1 MSNRTKFIEKYNIRE
16 DEDVLIKLPF
26 GFKKIRIVK
35 LAIKRI
41 MILFYDYD
49 KDTNIYTDNFS
60 GDYKFIYYDLIFN
73 DSIILIKKGKEHH
86 DKYFE
91 KLF

>member
-1 MSNRTKFIEKYNIRE
+1 MSNRTKFIEKYDIHE

-41 MILFYDYD
+41 MILFYEYD
-49 KDTNIYTDNFS
+49 KHTNIYTDNFS

-73 DSIILIKKGKEHH
+73 DSITLIKKGKEHH